1 MCELN
6 RFSYVWL
13 LVTLWTE
20 VPRAPLSMGF
30 SRQEHWSRLP
40 GPPPGDLPTP
50 GIEPISPALI
60 LLFILRKIM
69 IFKNLFTGWITIC
82 DQSWTNRTLTYV
94 ADFTVFDSFLAF
106 PTATQ
111 VPLGPHWNEVR
122 TTCWVPWRHHFI
134 QFPTP
139 FSPSRC
145 FSVDWCSRVRPA
157 DIHPLWHFHSE
168 PSQYWSWRKTCS
180 YPNMI
185 CLFIEKGILRELLPS
200 PSNSW
205 NVSRHKLSHDQ
216 DNPLW
221 DSINVFFICQ
231 NENSF
236 NVSDCEVIHVYC
248 RKFRGRKYR
257 LNYNDEN
264 TSPRESHNLNFGI

>member
-1 MCELN
+1 
-6 RFSYVWL
+6 
-13 LVTLWTE
+13 
-20 VPRAPLSMGF
+20 MGF
-30 SRQEHWSRLP
+30 SRQEHWSGLP
-40 GPPPGDLPTP
+40 YLSQQDLPSP
-50 GIEPISPALI
+50 RIEPTSPALI
-60 LLFILRKIM
+60 LLFILRKSM

-82 DQSWTNRTLTYV
+82 DQSWTNRTITSV
-94 ADFTVFDSFLAF
+94 ADFTVFDRFLAF

-122 TTCWVPWRHHFI
+122 TTCWVPWLHHFI

-145 FSVDWCSRVRPA
+145 FFVDWCSRVRSA

-185 CLFIEKGILRELLPS
+185 CLFIEKGILRGLLPS

-205 NVSRHKLSHDQ
+205 MWADINSHMTRIILSEIVSMCLLFVKMKTASMFLIVKVITCLLQKVQGKKLQ
-216 DNPLW
+216 IELQRW
-221 DSINVFFICQ
+221 KYITQ
-231 NENSF
+231 
-236 NVSDCEVIHVYC
+236 
-248 RKFRGRKYR
+248 RK
-257 LNYNDEN
+257 
-264 TSPRESHNLNFGI
+264 S